1 MNVLFW
7 LIWCTTAFTLTIFWT
22 VQFQLHADYASLPS
36 LRARKTDDLVQ
47 LPLQTL
53 NPHVALCS
61 TFTHR
66 FTFEQKLPDVT
77 THSGGLILPH
87 IVLANLLKL
96 PLGSVKAPRMKN
108 MPSPRG
114 DCLFDRR
121 GTRPDMYRTTP
132 ESWLKF
138 GQSLSPLG
146 LENAS
151 VFTESKI
158 MSELVC
164 NAMYHPFQA
173 GGSALVPYRADIH
186 NTFDFLHC
194 TERLQSQ
201 NRTWAGFYCQVHP
214 QALLD
219 VCPDLETAQ
228 KSTCSAPSF
237 EPLFRPGC
245 CERIL
250 NEASFFTISSGDGD
264 AYFIQHDNSTDPS
277 ELTLVNGPGGSENLT
292 DTFTLA
298 SYHTLGGMQKR
309 ILRANLLPLTM
320 QDGTVKLENETRGP
334 FVDFSLRALRTGP
347 STCNG
352 SVSIGSQINISGAV
366 LTCTNQADIT
376 SGNYICLKVTT
387 DSPFLQAE
395 FRSLPCPSTSAY
407 QFTTQNGTGLLY
419 NGNRPVCSN
428 SSGLYVARS
437 TSFCA
442 NDAGV
447 FMYPTQFKDF
457 SNSHA
462 RAVATA
468 LGFFEQTKNLVNFA
482 NWRVDPEVRRVYL
495 DGSDSSITAFA
506 TANATALYR
515 EPGTVLW
522 PGALGW
528 FQRVSQAEYVGVD
541 LDPVLIT
548 EHSATPQ
555 STGFTLEYAAPGF
568 VFFSTA
574 SEGKTGS
581 YKTRSPQFT
590 KVIPIPVNTVPM
602 FDESQWSAASNNGLV
617 QNVFKNAKNFKLL
630 PDSCASETLHVH
642 STLFFSQQTC
652 AEAYAHLHWQV
663 YSNGTSGYCAQDFIP
678 KIVNG
683 SFICEA
689 PEANGGAKVHN
700 GYFWIEGNQTE
711 LVGDTN
717 FSKLGYESIILAVG
731 HFPNQY
737 TLNGSEKITEWKCA
751 IAPKN
756 ETKTYEHLTNV
767 ATLNLTASFENLCRR
782 YFNPIY
788 PVITPPTKEN
798 FNFFNFS
805 RFPVVRPAFYLETE
819 STTTTP
825 GWIGTRSFAIQQ
837 CLNYGIQKTY
847 KNSIK
852 TEFTRDESDIH
863 MFEILGGA
871 QNAAHE
877 WPQPALYLSGE
888 VSNEKLAPCV
898 ERGSRFKALR
908 QEMVWAENM
917 FLENWIRPTWAFS
930 NYSYLNENLEPHYQ
944 CLDYYGANNCPY
956 ELPPAMAAF
965 SRVHYDSMDSD
976 LTCNPKGLNGN
987 APRCWG
993 SFTLEITDV
1002 RNSEKPE
1009 LLQSVPN
1016 VIAFMEGHNAE
1027 AHFLTDMQFFRR
1039 GYQAY
1044 IIYPPAE
1051 QNRIFSKERWLKI
1064 ESYTPTS
1071 TECEPVPFAM
1081 ATNCD
1086 YKGKTEDYY
1095 EVELGKLYDNYADTF
1110 SSPSVTSSGV
1120 IEDTNI
1126 QLISFLID
1134 NPLLCNA
1141 FSVNADKLKEATEQK
1156 IIPKSEFTTGCEN
1169 LHYFWFECQ
1178 IAGCQTKYRYNELK
1192 IEAVFGYKFIWA

>member
-164 NAMYHPFQA
+164 NAMYHPSQA

-250 NEASFFTISSGDGD
+250 NDASFFTISSGDGD
-264 AYFIQHDNSTDPS
+264 AYFIQHDDSTDPS
-277 ELTLVNGPGGSENLT
+277 EFTLVNGSGENENLT

-298 SYHTLGGMQKR
+298 SYHTPDGVQKR

-320 QDGTVKLENETRGP
+320 QNNTVKLENGTLRP
-334 FVDFSLRALRTGP
+334 FVDFSLAAPRTGP

-352 SVSIGSQINISGAV
+352 SVSIGSQITISRAV
-366 LTCTNQADIT
+366 LTCTTQADIT
-376 SGNYICLKVTT
+376 SGNYICLKITT
-387 DSPFLQAE
+387 DSPFLHAE
-395 FRSLPCPSTSAY
+395 FRSTPCPSTSAY

-419 NGNRPVCSN
+419 NGNSPVCSN
-428 SSGLYVARS
+428 ASGLYVARS

-447 FMYPTQFKDF
+447 FMYPTQIQDF

-462 RAVATA
+462 RPVATA
-468 LGFFEQTKNLVNFA
+468 LGVFEQTKNLVNFA
-482 NWRVDPEVRRVYL
+482 QWRVDPEVRRVYL
-495 DGSDSSITAFA
+495 TLPSDPLITAFA
-506 TANATALYR
+506 TALHR
-515 EPGTVLW
+515 EPGTALW

-541 LDPVLIT
+541 LDPILIA
-548 EHSATPQ
+548 EHAATPQ

-568 VFFSTA
+568 AFFSNA
-574 SEGKTGS
+574 SKGETGL

-590 KVIPIPVNTVPM
+590 RVHPIPPDTVPI
-602 FDESQWSAASNNGLV
+602 FDESQWSVVPGSGLV
-617 QNVFKNAKNFKLL
+617 QNVLKDAKNFELL

-642 STLFFSQQTC
+642 STLFFSQKTC

-663 YSNGTSGYCAQDFIP
+663 YSSGKSGYCAQDFIP

-689 PEANGGAKVHN
+689 PEANGGAQVHN

-711 LVGDTN
+711 LVGTN
-717 FSKLGYESIILAVG
+717 FSNLGYDSIILAVG

-737 TLNGSEKITEWKCA
+737 TLDGSGNITGWNCA

-756 ETKTYEHLTNV
+756 ESKTKTYEHLTGV
-767 ATLNLTASFENLCRR
+767 ARLNLTTSFENLCRH

-788 PVITPPTKEN
+788 PVITPPQKETIEEI
-798 FNFFNFS
+798 FDS
-805 RFPVVRPAFYLETE
+805 PRFPIVRPAFYLETE

-825 GWIGTRSFAIQQ
+825 GWIGTRSFATQQ
-837 CLNYGIQKTY
+837 CLSYGNYG
-847 KNSIK
+847 NFIK
-852 TEFTRDESDIH
+852 TEFTRSESDIH

-871 QNAAHE
+871 QNATHK
-877 WPQPALYLSGE
+877 WPQPALYLSNA
-888 VSNEKLAPCV
+888 VANEEHAPCV

-917 FLENWIRPTWAFS
+917 FLENNIRPTWAFS
-930 NYSYLNENLEPHYQ
+930 NLSYLNDNLEPHYQ
-944 CLDYYGANNCPY
+944 CLDFYGGNNCPY

-965 SRVHYDSMDSD
+965 SRVHYDSMASD
-976 LTCNPKGLNGN
+976 LTCNQWSLAGWD

-1016 VIAFMEGHNAE
+1016 VIAFMEGHTM
-1027 AHFLTDMQFFRR
+1027 LDVWQDIDMQYFRR

-1044 IIYPPAE
+1044 IIYPPGE
-1051 QNRIFSKERWLKI
+1051 QNRIFTKEKWLSI
-1064 ESYTPTS
+1064 ISQRMDDGSGS
-1071 TECEPVPFAM
+1071 TI
-1081 ATNCD
+1081 D
-1086 YKGKTEDYY
+1086 YH
-1095 EVELGKLYDNYADTF
+1095 EVSLNTFYDNYASAF
-1110 SSPSVTSSGV
+1110 SSPSVTSSGA

-1134 NPLLCNA
+1134 NPFLCNA
-1141 FSVNADKLKEATEQK
+1141 FSTNADKLWEATEQK

-1169 LHYFWFECQ
+1169 LHYFWVECQ
-1178 IAGCQTKYRYNELK
+1178 AAGCQTKYRYNELK